1 MWTFRNCVGLGRRS
15 KKRLPSSVPTTCY
28 DSLLG
33 LGSSGV
39 LGTRLSIAFRED
51 CSHPLSKGLTAHVRI
66 FALGGFEVGTGFLHA
81 SRCLSTFNSACFGP
95 TAETD
100 PWTACHGEPPLFA
113 GAFSFCRGYGFML
126 CNTTLLFRGWSA
138 RGGQKLSQG
147 WVWLL
152 RYTPPHGTA
161 TSSSALVVRAH
172 MTFDSKSNDLRGGC
186 SWAQTNASCLLA
198 CPGIYREVGARH
210 RAVFAWKTTV
220 FPAGL
225 VGTKVL
231 PFLSFVGNT

>member
-1 MWTFRNCVGLGRRS
+1 MNSVLCKKHLPSNTLVLTFRNCVGLGRRS

-39 LGTRLSIAFRED
+39 LGTRLSIAFRDD

-66 FALGGFEVGTGFLHA
+66 FALRGFEVGTGFLYA

-100 PWTACHGEPPLFA
+100 PVDGLSRRAASFRGCVFFLSGVWIYALQYYT
-113 GAFSFCRGYGFML
+113 AFSWVECSRGAKIKPGVGVVVEV
-126 CNTTLLFRGWSA
+126 CSSA
-138 RGGQKLSQG
+138 RNCN
-147 WVWLL
+147 LL
-152 RYTPPHGTA
+152 IG
-161 TSSSALVVRAH
+161 SVVRAH

-198 CPGIYREVGARH
+198 CPGIYREVGA
-210 RAVFAWKTTV
+210 
-220 FPAGL
+220 
-225 VGTKVL
+225 
-231 PFLSFVGNT
+231 